1 MTERTQQGY
10 SLTLSLHER
19 GVRPA
24 FMVSYFSSP
33 ALLQAPLGG
42 GGLGG
47 PALHVNIGLFPLR
60 GIHPSPQGLKLVP
73 FRGATFWVRS
83 RTEAH
88 LEFRV
93 TVWCVSNRTLVT
105 NAALEG
111 QF

>member
-24 FMVSYFSSP
+24 FMVSYFFPP
-33 ALLQAPLGG
+33 ALLQAPLGS
-42 GGLGG
+42 LGG
-47 PALHVNIGLFPLR
+47 PALHVNIDLFPLR

-88 LEFRV
+88 LEFGV

-105 NAALEG
+105 NAVLEG